1 MRGIRFVHFKDLWEF
16 LLVIEKTHNNNKLF
30 VGDGG
35 RNLRYSEIR
44 RYVECWRE
52 YFDGINIR
60 NQVIILMG
68 EFDADWIITFLGI
81 CCSGNIVVPIARVED
96 YSDVLSNSINE
107 SLVLVANEQLGQI
120 FPQDKIRKKINYK
133 KMNDYFSEKEHTV
146 SNLLKD
152 TFLSNK
158 VAIWI
163 TTSGTTGKKKIVMLT
178 HKNIV
183 ADILHISSIFQNTFS
198 CNDKLLSFLPVNHM
212 FGITVGILMPMFYGA
227 RICIVNQFN
236 PIQALRIYDPTV
248 LIAVPTI
255 LEKLYPCLV
264 RNEVGTD
271 EVIGR
276 DIRSICPGLKSIVCG
291 SAPIH
296 QSIIM
301 EYQKLGIEV
310 FEGYGATECSPVIS
324 CNSRENFKLG
334 SVGRVNISPYCKVK
348 IAENEIIVFGDI
360 VSCEK
365 NVFLTGDLGYVD
377 SEGYL
382 FITGRKKDVLVMKD
396 GNKIFPLEIE
406 NSILK
411 YTNKIDNLK
420 LCLGKRNEMS
430 REVLTLLVAPK
441 EMDIHS
447 LTTYKYFQKIVCEY
461 NDTAQPYKRIRKLL
475 LKDKCDECFSEKDKF
490 DFRYF
495 QE

>member
-1 MRGIRFVHFKDLWEF
+1 M
-16 LLVIEKTHNNNKLF
+16 
-30 VGDGG
+30 
-35 RNLRYSEIR
+35 
-44 RYVECWRE
+44 
-52 YFDGINIR
+52 
-60 NQVIILMG
+60 
-68 EFDADWIITFLGI
+68 
-81 CCSGNIVVPIARVED
+81 
-96 YSDVLSNSINE
+96 
-107 SLVLVANEQLGQI
+107 
-120 FPQDKIRKKINYK
+120 
-133 KMNDYFSEKEHTV
+133 
-146 SNLLKD
+146 
-152 TFLSNK
+152 
-158 VAIWI
+158 
-163 TTSGTTGKKKIVMLT
+163 
-178 HKNIV
+178 
-183 ADILHISSIFQNTFS
+183 
-198 CNDKLLSFLPVNHM
+198 
-212 FGITVGILMPMFYGA
+212 
-227 RICIVNQFN
+227 
-236 PIQALRIYDPTV
+236 
-248 LIAVPTI
+248 
-255 LEKLYPCLV
+255 V